1 MKGYDAREKKTS
13 KVLIID
19 FGSQFTQLIAR
30 RVREN
35 KVYCEVIAF
44 KNALTY
50 FREQKPQAIILSGSP
65 ASSLDIGSPQIPQE
79 ILESNIPL
87 LGICYG
93 QQIICNSLGG
103 KTKNSQ
109 NREFG
114 RAFIEI
120 QKDCSLLRGMWKKG
134 SKQQVWM
141 SHGDQVERMPKGF
154 EVIASS
160 DSTPFAFIADE
171 KRKYYAV
178 QFHPEVIHTENGSQL
193 IANFVHHVADI
204 KNDWIMS
211 SYRKD
216 MVSRIKKQVGDGRV
230 ICAVS
235 GGVDSTV
242 AACLI
247 YEAIGENLTCVLVD
261 HGFMRKNE
269 VDHISGLFKAY
280 PNLSLRIIDSSEMFI
295 KKLKNI
301 IDPEVKRKIIGKL
314 FIEVFEEEAKK
325 IGGVQF
331 LGQGTLYPD
340 VIESISFFGGPSSVI
355 KSHHNVGG
363 LPERMNMQLVEPL
376 KELFKDE
383 VRLLGK
389 ELGLPDIF
397 IGRHPCPGPG
407 LAIRCIGE
415 VTKEKIKILRESD
428 DIYLEEIRKAG
439 IYHNIWQAF
448 TVLLPVQT
456 VGVMG
461 DERTYEYVCSLRA
474 VTSIDGMTA
483 DFYHHDMKF
492 LSQVSTRIVNEVKGI
507 NRVVYDITSKPPAT
521 IEWE

>member
-1 MKGYDAREKKTS
+1 MHKRERSS

-30 RVREN
+30 RVRES

-44 KNALTY
+44 KNALDY
-50 FREQKPQAIILSGSP
+50 FKEQNPQAIILSGSP
-65 ASSLDIGSPQIPQE
+65 ASSLDIDSPQIPKE

-93 QQIICNSLGG
+93 QQIMCQSLGG

-109 NREFG
+109 SREFG

-120 QKDCSLLRGMWKKG
+120 KKNCSLLKGMWEKG

-141 SHGDQVERMPKGF
+141 SHGDQVEHIPEGF

-178 QFHPEVIHTENGSQL
+178 QFHPEVVHTVGGSQL
-193 IANFVHHVADI
+193 IDNFVHHVAGIQD
-204 KNDWIMS
+204 NWVMS
-211 SYRKD
+211 SYHKEI
-216 MVSRIKKQVGDGRV
+216 VSRIKEQVGNERV

-242 AACLI
+242 AAFLI
-247 YEAIGENLTCVLVD
+247 YEAIGINLTCVLVD

-269 VDHISGLFKAY
+269 VENIISLFKGY
-280 PNLSLRIIDSSEMFI
+280 PNFPLRVVDASERFI
-295 KKLKNI
+295 RKLKNI
-301 IDPEVKRKIIGKL
+301 VDPETKRKVIGQL

-325 IGGVQF
+325 IGGAQF

-340 VIESISFFGGPSSVI
+340 VIESISFFGGPSSII

-363 LPERMNMQLVEPL
+363 LPEHMDMKLVEPL

-389 ELGLPDIF
+389 ELRLPDSF
-397 IGRHPCPGPG
+397 VERHPCPGPG

-415 VTKEKIKILRESD
+415 ITEERINILRESD
-428 DIYLEEIRKAG
+428 AIYREEIHKAG
-439 IYHNIWQAF
+439 IYRKIWQAF

-483 DFYHHDMKF
+483 DFYHHDMNF
-492 LSQVSTRIVNEVKGI
+492 LSQVAIRIVNEVKGI

>member
-1 MKGYDAREKKTS
+1 MQNIKKTS

-35 KVYCEVIAF
+35 KVYCEVVDF
-44 KNALTY
+44 KSALDY
-50 FREQKPQAIILSGSP
+50 FRDQSPQAIILSGSP
-65 ASSLDIGSPQIPQE
+65 ASSLNIDSPRIPQE
-79 ILESNIPL
+79 ILDSNVPV

-93 QQIICNSLGG
+93 QQIICKSLGG
-103 KTKNSQ
+103 KMKNSY

-120 QKDCSLLRGMWKKG
+120 KKDCSLLRGMWEKG
-134 SKQQVWM
+134 SRQQVWM
-141 SHGDQVERMPKGF
+141 SHGDQVESIPKGF
-154 EVIASS
+154 DVIASS

-178 QFHPEVIHTENGSQL
+178 QFHPEVIHTEGGSQL
-193 IANFVHHVADI
+193 IANFVHHIAGI
-204 KNDWIMS
+204 KDDWIMS

-216 MVSRIKKQVGDGRV
+216 MVSRIKEQVGNDRV

-242 AACLI
+242 AAFLI

-269 VDHISGLFKAY
+269 VDYVSNLFKNY
-280 PNLSLRIIDSSEMFI
+280 PNIPLVVVDASDIFM

-301 IDPEVKRKIIGKL
+301 IDPEDKRKIIGKL
-314 FIEVFEEEAKK
+314 FIEVFEEEARK
-325 IGGVQF
+325 IGGVKF

-340 VIESISFFGGPSSVI
+340 VIESISFFGGPTSVI

-363 LPERMNMQLVEPL
+363 LPERMNMKLVEPL

-389 ELGLPDIF
+389 DLGLPDTF
-397 IGRHPCPGPG
+397 IERHPCPGPG
-407 LAIRCIGE
+407 LSIRCIGE
-415 VTKEKIKILRESD
+415 VTKEKIEALRESD
-428 DIYLEEIRKAG
+428 AIYCEEIYKAG
-439 IYHNIWQAF
+439 IYREIWQAF
-448 TVLLPVQT
+448 TVLLPVKT

-461 DERTYEYVCSLRA
+461 DDRTYENVCSLRA
-474 VTSIDGMTA
+474 VTSIDGMTS